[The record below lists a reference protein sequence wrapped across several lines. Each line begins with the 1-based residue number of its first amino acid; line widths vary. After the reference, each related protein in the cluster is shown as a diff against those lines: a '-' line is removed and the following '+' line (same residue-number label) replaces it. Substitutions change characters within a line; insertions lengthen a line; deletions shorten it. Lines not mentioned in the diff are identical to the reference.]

1 MIKFSNLRTVALA
14 LCLLVAGPSFAAN
27 RTAWTS
33 GNGQGDAAW
42 GALINSSDMASMAGT
57 TAGSNTVLSSVA
69 GIANG
74 TNNDQFMDIS
84 CELTIASSAVAAGA
98 NLAFWIY
105 PLQEDGTTYGDG
117 LLTAGTQATLTPA
130 WAPLPPIV
138 LAASTRTSLIGQING
153 IVIPPETFK
162 VAIQNNSGFALTS
175 GTQTC
180 SFKTYNQNLNN

>member
-1 MIKFSNLRTVALA
+1 MNRIFKFLLAFALA
-14 LCLLVAGPSFAAN
+14 FASFSGGAFAAN

-42 GALINSSDMASMAGT
+42 GTLVNSADMASMTNGE
-57 TAGSNTVLSSVA
+57 SVLSSVA

-84 CELTIASSAVAAGA
+84 CELTISSSAVAAGA
-98 NLAFWIY
+98 NIAFWLA

-117 LLTAGTQATLTPA
+117 LLTAGTAASLTPA
-130 WAPLPPIV
+130 WAPLATMP
-138 LAASTRTSLIGQING
+138 LYASTRTSLIGQANG

-162 VAIQNNSGFALTS
+162 IIMQNNSGFALTS

-180 SFKTYNQNLNN
+180 SYKTYNQNLNN